1 MLSCVSLATLR
12 SSMPWS
18 RFCSSWASLS
28 RQSSS
33 SSSVSSLPTRP
44 PDAVQRPV
52 WILAFRVRILDHSG
66 VCALGMASARQEV
79 LASEFALKLAELA

>member
-33 SSSVSSLPTRP
+33 SSSVSSLPT

-52 WILAFRVRILDHSG
+52 WSLAFRVRIFDHSG
-66 VCALGMASARQEV
+66 V
-79 LASEFALKLAELA
+79 